1 MDNLCH
7 SLVGAAL
14 AETGLR
20 RRTRYATAA
29 LVVGANF
36 PDLDIVFAFTERGLG
51 LRRGVTHGVLALV
64 MLPLLLTGLLML
76 WHRWRAGRRPVGG
89 PDLRPGQLLLLSA
102 LAILTHPTLDWLNV
116 YGMRW
121 LMPFDGTWYY
131 GDSLFILDPWLWLL
145 LGAAWLVGRRLR
157 RRDEVAKGESLA
169 LVLVGAS
176 VLYIAA
182 MMALSGVGRAVAE
195 RELGRAGAGPR
206 ELMVSPPPLA
216 SWRRRVTLDA
226 GSEYRLGTLEW
237 RGALRVALDSAAI
250 PKRLELLDSI
260 SHTAPLGDLLDWA
273 RFPFARPVGDS
284 IHVDDARYAR
294 GGRSFAGVTVRRRP
308 VTSDR

>member
-20 RRTRYATAA
+20 RRSRYAAAA

-64 MLPLLLTGLLML
+64 VLPFLLTGVILL
-76 WHRWRAGRRPVGG
+76 WHRWRDRRRPGARTGGG
-89 PDLRPGQLLLLSA
+89 PDVRPEQLLLLSA
-102 LAILTHPTLDWLNV
+102 LAILTHPTLDWMNV

-157 RRDEVAKGESLA
+157 RRDRAPKGERLA
-169 LVLVGAS
+169 RLLVGAS

-182 MMALSGVGRAVAE
+182 MMTLSGAGRAVAA
-195 RELGRAGAGPR
+195 RELGLSNPGPR

-216 SWRRRVTLDA
+216 SWQRRVTFDA
-226 GSEYRLGTLEW
+226 GSGYRSGMLEW
-237 RGALRVALDSAAI
+237 SGGRRVALDSAAI

-260 SHTAPLGDLLDWA
+260 PRTAPLGDLLDWA
-273 RFPFARPVGDS
+273 RFPFARSIADS
-284 IHVDDARYAR
+284 VHVDDARYAR
-294 GGRSFAGVTVRRRP
+294 NGRSFAGVTASKR
-308 VTSDR
+308 

>member
-51 LRRGVTHGVLALV
+51 LRRGVTHGVLALIV
-64 MLPLLLTGLLML
+64 LPFLLTGLILL
-76 WHRWRAGRRPVGG
+76 WHRWRAHGRPVGG
-89 PDLRPGQLLLLSA
+89 TDLRPSQLLLLSA
-102 LAILTHPTLDWLNV
+102 LAILTHPTLDWMNV

-121 LMPFDGTWYY
+121 LMPFDGTWFY

-157 RRDEVAKGESLA
+157 RRDEAPKGERLA
-169 LVLVGAS
+169 RVLVGAN

-182 MMALSGVGRAVAE
+182 MMTLSGVGRAMAA
-195 RELGRAGAGPR
+195 RGLGLSDPGPR

-216 SWRRRVTLDA
+216 SWQRRVTFDA
-226 GSEYRLGTLEW
+226 GSGYRSGTLAW
-237 RGALRVALDSAAI
+237 SAGRVALDPAEI
-250 PKRLELLDSI
+250 PKQLELLDSVPR
-260 SHTAPLGDLLDWA
+260 TARLGDLLDWA
-273 RFPFARPVGDS
+273 RFPFARRTADS
-284 IHVDDARYAR
+284 VHVDDARYAR
-294 GGRSFAGVTVRRRP
+294 NGRSFAGVTVRR
-308 VTSDR
+308 

>member
-29 LVVGANF
+29 LVLGANF

-64 MLPLLLTGLLML
+64 VLPFVLTGVILL
-76 WHRWRAGRRPVGG
+76 WHRWRARRRPAGG
-89 PDLRPGQLLLLSA
+89 PDIRPGQLLLLSA
-102 LAILTHPTLDWLNV
+102 LAILTHPTLDWMNV

-121 LMPFDGTWYY
+121 LMPFDGTWFY
-131 GDSLFILDPWLWLL
+131 GDSLFILDPWLWLV
-145 LGAAWLVGRRLR
+145 LGAAWLVGRRHR
-157 RRDEVAKGESLA
+157 RRGEAPKGA
-169 LVLVGAS
+169 RIARVLVGTS

-182 MMALSGVGRAVAE
+182 MMTLSSVGRAIAG
-195 RELGRAGAGPR
+195 RELRRANAGPR

-216 SWRRRVTLDA
+216 SWRRRVTFDA
-226 GSEYRLGTLEW
+226 GSGYRSGTLEW
-237 RGALRVALDSAAI
+237 GTRRVALDPAEI

-260 SHTAPLGDLLDWA
+260 PRTAPLGDLLDWA
-273 RFPFARPVGDS
+273 RFPFARRIGDS

-294 GGRSFAGVTVRRRP
+294 NGRSFAGVTVSGAR
-308 VTSDR
+308 

>member
-1 MDNLCH
+1 VDNLCH

-29 LVVGANF
+29 LVIGANV
-36 PDLDIVFAFTERGLG
+36 PDLDIAFAFTERGLG
-51 LRRGVTHGVLALV
+51 LRRGVTHGILALV
-64 MLPLLLTGLLML
+64 VLPFLLTGLILL
-76 WHRWRAGRRPVGG
+76 WHRWRDGRRAGG
-89 PDLRPGQLLLLSA
+89 EQEVRPGGLLALSA
-102 LAILTHPTLDWLNV
+102 LAILTHPTLDWMNV

-157 RRDEVAKGESLA
+157 RRGEAPKGARVARG
-169 LVLVGAS
+169 LVAAS
-176 VLYIAA
+176 ALYIAA
-182 MMALSGVGRAVAE
+182 MMALSGVGRALAA
-195 RELGRAGAGPR
+195 RQLGLSDPGPR
-206 ELMVSPPPLA
+206 VLMVSPPPLA
-216 SWRRRVTLDA
+216 SWQRRVTFDA

-237 RGALRVALDSAAI
+237 QGRPRVALDSAAI
-250 PKRLELLDSI
+250 PKRLELLDSVPR
-260 SHTAPLGDLLDWA
+260 TAPLGDLLDWA
-273 RFPFARPVGDS
+273 RFPFARRIGDS

-294 GGRSFAGVTVRRRP
+294 GGRSFAGLTLRVPAER
-308 VTSDR
+308 